1 MSPPWFLSDWSY
13 KRMTQEIESIKPALS
28 VVLDDG
34 DFIINSTGPVG
45 KAMAQAVLPLLASA
59 KRVTIVTDGEMKVLK
74 RGVAAGNGATGRHD
88 DRVQAVATALSTTTP
103 APVTDTPAPPDI
115 QDQFAADLA
124 AGRTGEAAMGE
135 QPAPTPGP
143 SDPVAI
149 PAATPAPASPARRQ
163 PQIFQDA
170 AAPPAPE
177 LAEAEMERL
186 LQEAAQ
192 AEADAARVAE
202 DQRFQRQQ
210 AVQAQAND
218 PVEEEATAPA
228 ADQPRRRRQRNLAV
242 SGSPCGRCGGSGV
255 AYRMDGDGSAVV
267 DGSGHAITGVC
278 NVCAGT
284 GQVKKW
290 GRGR

>member
-1 MSPPWFLSDWSY
+1 MS
-13 KRMTQEIESIKPALS
+13 QEIESVKPAIS
-28 VVLDDG
+28 VVIDDG
-34 DFIINSTGPVG
+34 DFIINSVGPIG

-59 KRVTIVTDGEMKVLK
+59 RRVTVITDGEMKVMK
-74 RGVAAGNGATGRHD
+74 RGAAAGNGA
-88 DRVQAVATALSTTTP
+88 AP
-103 APVTDTPAPPDI
+103 APSAASAPARTEPAKKVFAGEQVDSSAQPAEPADI

-135 QPAPTPGP
+135 SPVPTPGP
-143 SDPVAI
+143 NDPVAV
-149 PAATPAPASPARRQ
+149 PAAKPAAAAAAPTRRK

-177 LAEAEMERL
+177 LAEAEMARL
-186 LQEAAQ
+186 LAEAAQ

-210 AVQAQAND
+210 AVQAGD
-218 PVEEEATAPA
+218 PAEEEPPA
-228 ADQPRRRRQRNLAV
+228 ADQPRRRQRNLAIA
-242 SGSPCGRCGGSGV
+242 GSPCGRCNGSGV
-255 AYRMDGDGSAVV
+255 AYRIDGDGGAVV
-267 DGSGHAITGVC
+267 DGSGQAITGVC